1 MRLLLIE
8 DEPDFADVI
17 AKSLRECE
25 FAVDIASDGEVGLF
39 RAQTEDYDAILLDMM
54 LPSMDGATVLKTLR
68 ESRKT
73 PVLVLTARDTQQDKI
88 LGLNLGADDY
98 VTKPF
103 DLEELIARVRAL
115 VRRSANQPAP
125 VLTIMDIEVDT
136 TRRQVS
142 RDGKDV
148 SLTGKEYAI
157 LHLLLLRRGQLVTRA
172 MIYDHVYGD
181 QDDSLSNV
189 IDVYIANLRRKLGSD
204 LIVTRRGE
212 GYLIRE

>member
-1 MRLLLIE
+1 
-8 DEPDFADVI
+8 
-17 AKSLRECE
+17 
-25 FAVDIASDGEVGLF
+25 
-39 RAQTEDYDAILLDMM
+39 
-54 LPSMDGATVLKTLR
+54 MDGATVLKTLR